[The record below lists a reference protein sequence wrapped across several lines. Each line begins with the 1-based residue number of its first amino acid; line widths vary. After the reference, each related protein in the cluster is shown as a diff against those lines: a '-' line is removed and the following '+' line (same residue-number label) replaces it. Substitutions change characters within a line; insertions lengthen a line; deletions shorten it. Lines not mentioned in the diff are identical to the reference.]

1 MEKNI
6 TFGFIGLGLIG
17 GSIAKGLK
25 RANPDC
31 KIMAYTRHISTLEAA
46 YKDKTIDIILD
57 GIDKSLLSCDYIFLC
72 TPVSFNAEYLKAIR
86 PFIKSTCI
94 ITDVGST
101 KTNIHEEIIALGLEN
116 HFIGGHP
123 MAGSEKTGYENS
135 TDHLVENAYYVITPT
150 KTSSQDQINK
160 MTALVKSL
168 NAIPIVLDYREH
180 DLIVAAISHV
190 PHVIASLL
198 VNLVESS
205 DSKAQTM
212 KRVAAGGFKDI
223 TRIASSSPEMWK
235 QICMTNSGNIVLLLK
250 KYISS
255 MEKVIDEIEKK
266 DDKAIYNLFETSGNY
281 RNTIDDKPKG
291 LIQKDYV
298 IYCDILDQAGAIATI
313 ATTLAIHQISI
324 KNIGIIHNREFEAG
338 VLKIEFYDET
348 SANQAASILKECN
361 YTIFTK

>member
-1 MEKNI
+1 M
-6 TFGFIGLGLIG
+6 
-17 GSIAKGLK
+17 
-25 RANPDC
+25 
-31 KIMAYTRHISTLEAA
+31 
-46 YKDKTIDIILD
+46 
-57 GIDKSLLSCDYIFLC
+57 
-72 TPVSFNAEYLKAIR
+72 
-86 PFIKSTCI
+86 
-94 ITDVGST
+94 
-101 KTNIHEEIIALGLEN
+101 
-116 HFIGGHP
+116 
-123 MAGSEKTGYENS
+123 
-135 TDHLVENAYYVITPT
+135 
-150 KTSSQDQINK
+150 
-160 MTALVKSL
+160 L
-168 NAIPIVLDYREH
+168 NR
-180 DLIVAAISHV
+180 
-190 PHVIASLL
+190 
-198 VNLVESS
+198 
-205 DSKAQTM
+205 M